1 MVQSAYLELRKIPF
15 PATEWPPSGNY
26 NDCKM
31 MMVRWFTIL
40 TMIKMYEIAL
50 SLLNIFEAKENIF
63 PSYRVAA
70 IALLSLFFRT
80 YVLIPVL
87 LIVVFNT
94 VSFKVT

>member
-1 MVQSAYLELRKIPF
+1 
-15 PATEWPPSGNY
+15 
-26 NDCKM
+26 M
-31 MMVRWFTIL
+31 MMVRWFAIL
-40 TMIKMYEIAL
+40 TMIKMCEIVL